1 MTSTGS
7 DLVPPCPGCEGILV
21 REMGMLYRCARCRRV
36 YAVSGSV
43 AEPMGAP
50 DLSGRDDGLAEGA
63 FRQRGVL

>member
-1 MTSTGS
+1 
-7 DLVPPCPGCEGILV
+7 
-21 REMGMLYRCARCRRV
+21 MLYRCARCRRV